1 MREEPEQQQLQ
12 QIGQD
17 AQGFSQQAFTQQAL
31 PQQFTQQ
38 QTQDY
43 SQLPR
48 AQRAALTR
56 SNRRPPRGGN
66 MAHIGRFFFWRHLR
80 AEPNQHILHF
90 KRGQLVRSGPGV
102 AYWFNPLS
110 AAIAMLPVE
119 DCETTFLLKERSRD
133 FQEVSVQCTLT
144 YRITDPEKAA
154 RRVNFSIAQASG
166 AWQEQPLERL
176 ASLWAQRAQPPA
188 RDYLKAATV
197 EEAVRE
203 GAEPIRRAMH
213 EALSRDVDVAAMG
226 LAVVSLQVAR
236 VAPSADLEKALQA
249 PTREGIQQRA
259 DEAGFARRAN
269 AVEKER
275 AIKQNELMTEVDLAQ
290 RQAELLA
297 QQGRNKLQTVQAD
310 AESERA
316 RVEAELA
323 RQELAAKAYAEQIE
337 VRSRGEASATRLKQA
352 ALVEA
357 ERERVAIFRDAPPG
371 VLLGLSLQ
379 ELAGK
384 IQTIQHLNLT
394 PDLLRETFAQF
405 LRDGPAP
412 VSQAPAKRG

>member
-1 MREEPEQQQLQ
+1 MRPDEHPP
-12 QIGQD
+12 QD
-17 AQGFSQQAFTQQAL
+17 AQQAL
-31 PQQFTQQ
+31 SQELSPQA
-38 QTQDY
+38 QTR

-48 AQRAALTR
+48 PRRVALAR
-56 SNRRPPRGGN
+56 PNRPTRGGH
-66 MAHIGRFFFWRHLR
+66 MAHMGGFLFWRHLR

-90 KRGQLVRSGPGV
+90 RRGRLSLSGAGV
-102 AYWFNPLS
+102 AYWFNPLN

-144 YRITDPEKAA
+144 YRIADPEKAA
-154 RRVNFSIAQASG
+154 RRVNFSIAIANG
-166 AWQEQPLERL
+166 AWLESPLERL

-188 RDYLKAATV
+188 RDYLRAATV

-213 EALSRDVDVAAMG
+213 EALAKDVDVAAMG
-226 LAVVSLQVAR
+226 LALVSLQVAR
-236 VAPSADLEKALQA
+236 VAPSADLEKALQS
-249 PTREGIQQRA
+249 PTREAIQQRA

-275 AIKQNELMTEVDLAQ
+275 AIKQNELMTEIDLAE

-297 QQGRNKLQTVQAD
+297 RQGRNKLQTVQAE
-310 AESERA
+310 AEAERA
-316 RVEAELA
+316 RVEAELG
-323 RQELAAKAYAEQIE
+323 RQELAARAYAEQIE
-337 VRSRGEASATRLKQA
+337 VRARGESSATRLKQA

-357 ERERVAIFRDAPPG
+357 ERERVGVLRETPPG
-371 VLLGLSLQ
+371 VLLAMAAQ

-394 PDLLRETFAQF
+394 PDLLRDTFQQF
-405 LRDGPAP
+405 LRDGPGAAP
-412 VSQAPAKRG
+412 PGKQG

>member
-1 MREEPEQQQLQ
+1 
-12 QIGQD
+12 
-17 AQGFSQQAFTQQAL
+17 
-31 PQQFTQQ
+31 
-38 QTQDY
+38 
-43 SQLPR
+43 
-48 AQRAALTR
+48 
-56 SNRRPPRGGN
+56 
-66 MAHIGRFFFWRHLR
+66 MAHMGRFLFWRHLR

-90 KRGQLVRSGPGV
+90 KRGQLSLSGPGV

-154 RRVNFSIAQASG
+154 RRVNFSIAQATG

-197 EEAVRE
+197 EDAVRE

-226 LAVVSLQVAR
+226 LGLVSLQVAR

-297 QQGRNKLQTVQAD
+297 QQGRNKLQTVQAE

-316 RVEAELA
+316 RVEAEIA
-323 RQELAAKAYAEQIE
+323 RQELVAKAYAEQIE
-337 VRSRGEASATRLKQA
+337 VRSRGEASAARLKQA
-352 ALVEA
+352 ALLEA
-357 ERERVAIFRDAPPG
+357 ERERVGIFRDAPPG
-371 VLLGLSLQ
+371 VLLGLGLQ

-405 LRDGPAP
+405 LRDGPATAA
-412 VSQAPAKRG
+412 QAPAKKG

>member
-1 MREEPEQQQLQ
+1 
-12 QIGQD
+12 
-17 AQGFSQQAFTQQAL
+17 
-31 PQQFTQQ
+31 
-38 QTQDY
+38 
-43 SQLPR
+43 
-48 AQRAALTR
+48 
-56 SNRRPPRGGN
+56 
-66 MAHIGRFFFWRHLR
+66 MAHMGGFLFWRHLR

-90 KRGQLVRSGPGV
+90 KRGKLLRSGAGV

-144 YRITDPEKAA
+144 YRIADPEKAA
-154 RRVNFSIAQASG
+154 RRVNFSIAIGSG
-166 AWQEQPLERL
+166 AWLEAPLERL

-188 RDYLKAATV
+188 REYLRAATV

-213 EALSRDVDVAAMG
+213 EALAQDTDISAMG
-226 LAVVSLQVAR
+226 LALVNLQVAR

-249 PTREGIQQRA
+249 PTREAIQQRA

-275 AIKQNELMTEVDLAQ
+275 AIKQNELQTEIDLAE
-290 RQAELLA
+290 RQAELLSR
-297 QQGRNKLQTVQAD
+297 QGRNRLQSVQAE
-310 AESERA
+310 AEAERA

-323 RQELAAKAYAEQIE
+323 REDLAAKAYAEQIE
-337 VRSRGEASATRLKQA
+337 VRARGEASATRLRQA
-352 ALVEA
+352 ALLEA
-357 ERERVAIFRDAPPG
+357 ERERVGVFKQTPPG
-371 VLLGLSLQ
+371 VLLAMAAQ

-394 PDLLRETFAQF
+394 PDLLRDTFQQF
-405 LRDGPAP
+405 LRDGALPPPAD
-412 VSQAPAKRG
+412 AGKKG

>member
-1 MREEPEQQQLQ
+1 MREEPEQLQ
-12 QIGQD
+12 QVEQD
-17 AQGFSQQAFTQQAL
+17 VQDFTQQAFSQQA
-31 PQQFTQQ
+31 
-38 QTQDY
+38 QDY

-48 AQRAALTR
+48 AQRVALAR
-56 SNRRPPRGGN
+56 LNRHPPRGGN
-66 MAHIGRFFFWRHLR
+66 MAHVGRFLFWRHLR

-90 KRGQLVRSGPGV
+90 KRGRLALSGPGV

-154 RRVNFSIAQASG
+154 RRVNFSIALSGG

-188 RDYLKAATV
+188 RDYLRAATV

-213 EALSRDVDVAAMG
+213 EALSKDVDVAAMG

-249 PTREGIQQRA
+249 PTREAIQQRA
-259 DEAGFARRAN
+259 DEAGFTRRAN

-275 AIKQNELMTEVDLAQ
+275 AIKQNELQTEVDLAQ

-310 AESERA
+310 AEAERA

-323 RQELAAKAYAEQIE
+323 RQELAARAYGEQIE
-337 VRSRGEASATRLKQA
+337 VRARGEASAARLKQA
-352 ALVEA
+352 ALLEA
-357 ERERVAIFRDAPPG
+357 ERERVGIFRDTPPG

-412 VSQAPAKRG
+412 ASQAPAKKG